1 MPVVETRIA
10 ATPEDAGR
18 IAAEMGLPVV
28 VKVLSHDIT
37 HKSDVGG
44 VRLDLHTAAAVEA
57 ACRDIITSVAQKRP
71 TARVDGFTVQQMVRR
86 PNAQELIAGIAND
99 PTFGPVVLFGQGG
112 TAVEVIG
119 DRAVALPPLNGVL
132 AREMISRTRV
142 AKLLAGYRDHPPADM
157 EAVASTLIK
166 IAELLADLPQIAEL
180 DINPLLADENGV
192 IVLDARIVVNEASQD
207 GTKRFAIRPYPPE
220 HVKQIPLSD
229 GAFVTLRP
237 IRPEDEPGLV
247 DVVRRSDPQDV
258 RMRFLGSVKDFPH
271 LMAARLS
278 QIDYDREMAF
288 VAEETSG
295 DICGV
300 VRIIADPDNDEAE
313 YAIMVSSD
321 MKGKGLGYRLM
332 TEILDHARSRG
343 LKRVF
348 GDVMR
353 ENGPM
358 LHMAEDLGFKVA
370 PSSEDPSVMRV
381 VIAL

>member
-1 MPVVETRIA
+1 M
-10 ATPEDAGR
+10 
-18 IAAEMGLPVV
+18 
-28 VKVLSHDIT
+28 
-37 HKSDVGG
+37 
-44 VRLDLHTAAAVEA
+44 
-57 ACRDIITSVAQKRP
+57 
-71 TARVDGFTVQQMVRR
+71 
-86 PNAQELIAGIAND
+86 
-99 PTFGPVVLFGQGG
+99 
-112 TAVEVIG
+112 
-119 DRAVALPPLNGVL
+119 
-132 AREMISRTRV
+132 
-142 AKLLAGYRDHPPADM
+142 
-157 EAVASTLIK
+157 
-166 IAELLADLPQIAEL
+166 
-180 DINPLLADENGV
+180 
-192 IVLDARIVVNEASQD
+192 
-207 GTKRFAIRPYPPE
+207 
-220 HVKQIPLSD
+220 KQIPLTD
-229 GAFVTLRP
+229 GHFVTLRP

-288 VAEETSG
+288 VAVEEGG

-300 VRIIADPDNDEAE
+300 VRIIADPDSEEAE
-313 YAIMVSSD
+313 YAIMVRSD

-332 TEILDHARSRG
+332 TEILDHARARG

-381 VIAL
+381 VITL